1 MANNVAPKTKSKW
14 NINNNNSEIN
24 ATTQGKLDDL
34 KNNVNFYKF
43 LLPEVG
49 KHEEELEGKINAFN
63 ESITAFNNTIQ
74 NYTQNAPNNSLIEK
88 VKSSYQTISDF
99 KDTYNELNTDISSY
113 SNKLKAIV
121 DDQIEN
127 EGVNVKSIL
136 SEIIVA
142 NKNNKKAVNP
152 ELSINSLK
160 IKLQTEY
167 DTSKNLNNKT
177 VSQQIQA
184 QLGPLFNPITKL
196 IEQYKA
202 LNESYKLLYTTL
214 QNWTNIHQTLEA
226 NIISL
231 IKSYYDIDNNGI
243 SNLLAEINNL
253 LETRNESKI
262 DEIFQKLIEIKE
274 KLLVARSNY
283 DAYYVSNQAI
293 TNLKHKAFGNNFNNG
308 VALLATLDAF
318 EESINNAIGS
328 FKEIV
333 SPKREKLIQSST
345 QLYSDLIEKIKGCLT
360 SNGVVKNQNN
370 IVSQQN
376 ELLSLLQK
384 LETQD
389 WTDASQYSQENKNKI
404 SSSSFND
411 KLKENVNRLSN
422 NIKKKLNIKQ
432 RNVGNIKTIGIQSM
446 TGNNVNS
453 TIPKSIVG
461 NNTNKKYLTSKNIFT
476 PNFNSSMKNEKYIK
490 NKINLINKSQNPLS
504 STNNKGKNILTNGK
518 MILGQQQLKN
528 KMVKKLANTK
538 KNVSQSPNSPIKSNK
553 LKYLNERIQNIR
565 RSYKDE

>member
-1 MANNVAPKTKSKW
+1 MANNVAPPAKSKW
-14 NINNNNSEIN
+14 NVNNNTSIN
-24 ATTQGKLDDL
+24 AITQGKIDDL

-43 LLPEVG
+43 LLPEFG
-49 KHEEELEGKINAFN
+49 NHEEELEGKVNSFN

-74 NYTQNAPNNSLIEK
+74 GYTQNAPNNSLIEK

-283 DAYYVSNQAI
+283 DAYYASNQAI